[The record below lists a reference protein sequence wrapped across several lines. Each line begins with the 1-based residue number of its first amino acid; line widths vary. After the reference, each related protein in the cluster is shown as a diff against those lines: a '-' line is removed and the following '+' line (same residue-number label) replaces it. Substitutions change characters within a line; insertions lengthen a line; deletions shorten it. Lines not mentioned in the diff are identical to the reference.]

1 MFQIFDQL
9 QKKYEVKK
17 SKNKQFHWS
26 TRQKY
31 EKMGMYV
38 YLIYTYK
45 SLY

>member
-31 EKMGMYV
+31 EKNGYV
-38 YLIYTYK
+38 CLFN
-45 SLY
+45 LYI